1 MERNYDALKIKN
13 NDQLYLV
20 AADVCALYPSV
31 KRETV
36 KMALELVLNE
46 QSKLKSKSTYS
57 KIRVPKKYGPNL
69 LLTLRATFSNIRA
82 RYQRHPGPTFQRF

>member
-20 AADVCALYPSV
+20 AADVCALYLSV

-46 QSKLKSKSTYS
+46 QSKFKSKSMYS
-57 KIRVPKKYGPNL
+57 I
-69 LLTLRATFSNIRA
+69 IRA
-82 RYQRHPGPTFQRF
+82 PKNIGLIYC